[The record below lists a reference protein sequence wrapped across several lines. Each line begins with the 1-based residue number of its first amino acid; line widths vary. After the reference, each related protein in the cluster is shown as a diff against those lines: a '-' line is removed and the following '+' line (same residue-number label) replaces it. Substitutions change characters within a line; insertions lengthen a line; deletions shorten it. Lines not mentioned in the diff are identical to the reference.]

1 MRINKKVVNL
11 KKLKLKTTMK
21 KLSILAIIAVSI
33 GLGACKKK
41 GCTNIEAVNFDTE
54 AEKDDGSCNFVPTI
68 TLNGEAT
75 VTIGLSDTYV
85 DAGAT
90 ATNSDG
96 SSVTVT
102 DDAYLV
108 SPGFAGEYTI
118 TYTAS
123 NEHGTAT
130 ATRTVI
136 IEMTAADALGDY
148 TSTSD
153 CGATQFPV
161 DGARTLEAGATS
173 NSIVINDFFTL
184 VGGTANAT
192 LDGQTLSFP
201 NQTIAITGGDITFSG
216 TGTFNSAA
224 TSVTVDFT
232 YDNTVPIVGGSGTC
246 TATYAK

>member
-1 MRINKKVVNL
+1 M
-11 KKLKLKTTMK
+11 KTAMK
-21 KLSILAIIAVSI
+21 KLSILAFVALSI
-33 GLGACKKK
+33 GLVACKKK
-41 GCTNIEAVNFDTE
+41 GCTNIEAVNHDTE

-75 VTIGLSDTYV
+75 VTLGLSDTYV

-90 ATNSDG
+90 ATNQDG
-96 SSVTVT
+96 TPVDVT

-118 TYTAS
+118 TYTAT

-136 IEMTAADALGDY
+136 IEMSSSDALGDY
-148 TSTSD
+148 TCSSD
-153 CGATQFPV
+153 CGTTQFPV
-161 DGARTLEAGATS
+161 DGTRSIEAGATS
-173 NSIVINDFFTL
+173 NSLVINDFFTL

-192 LDGQTLSFP
+192 LDGQTISFP
-201 NQTIAITGGDITFSG
+201 SQTIAITGGDITFSG
-216 TGTFNSAA
+216 TGEFNSAA

-246 TATYAK
+246 SATYAK